1 MRPTVIAGIVKN
13 GSRGSNN
20 FVNEKFL
27 AEFNPA
33 DGKTS
38 ASDWLEKVNTCGII
52 YDCYGLCTKLY
63 LAVCKLRGNAKL
75 WHDGLAAAIQTWEAF
90 SIALIK

>member
-1 MRPTVIAGIVKN
+1 MKK

-27 AEFNPA
+27 AEFDPA
-33 DGKTS
+33 DGKPS
-38 ASDWLEKVNTCGII
+38 AFDWLEKVNTCGIM
-52 YDCYGLCTKLY
+52 YDWDEKTKLY

-75 WHDGLAAAIQTWEAF
+75 WHDGLAAAILTWEAF